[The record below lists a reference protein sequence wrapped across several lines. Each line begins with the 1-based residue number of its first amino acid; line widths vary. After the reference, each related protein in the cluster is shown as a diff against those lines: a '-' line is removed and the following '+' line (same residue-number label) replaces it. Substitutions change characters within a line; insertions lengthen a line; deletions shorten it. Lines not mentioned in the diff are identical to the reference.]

1 MTVEYKDAVKI
12 GVQVGQVVARG
23 HDLQQQWREQLDQFR
38 ACRDA
43 GFDFVSW
50 GHHWLIHPFQ
60 HFQPIPVLARF
71 AAEAGE
77 MDLVTGV
84 LLTPLLNPVQVAED
98 VATLDHICRGRLVFG
113 VGLGYR
119 PEELEAAGATMSER
133 VPRFEEGLALIKR
146 LWTDDEVTHHGRFY
160 RVTGARP
167 TARPYQSPYPRIW
180 VAGMTEPA
188 IRRAGRLGHPFYAI
202 GTLTAD
208 QVRLALG
215 IWRAALAEAGHAVP
229 AEVPVHRELYVAPT
243 REDAR
248 ARARPAV
255 EAKYRGYAEHGLPGV
270 AGGFGDGVD
279 RMMDDPFV
287 IGAPDECVEKLARL
301 HELGAT
307 HVALRLYWPGMTPL
321 EARAMI
327 DLVAA
332 TLLPALKKLGPR

>member
-1 MTVEYKDAVKI
+1 MKI
-12 GVQVGQVVARG
+12 GVQVGQVVAQG
-23 HDLQQQWREQLDQFR
+23 HDVQRQWLEQLAHFR

-43 GFDFVSW
+43 GFDFISW

-71 AAEAGE
+71 AAEAGD

-98 VATLDHICRGRLVFG
+98 VATLDHICRGRLIFG

-119 PEELEAAGATMSER
+119 MEEFEAAGSTMKER
-133 VPRFEEGLALIKR
+133 VPRFEEGLALMKR

-167 TARPYQSPYPRIW
+167 TARPYQRPYPRIW

-202 GTLTAD
+202 GTLTSEQLRRSFA
-208 QVRLALG
+208 
-215 IWRAALAEAGHAVP
+215 IWRAALAEGGHEVP
-229 AEVPVHRELYVAPT
+229 SEIPVHREFYVART
-243 REDAR
+243 REEAR
-248 ARARPAV
+248 AKARPAV
-255 EAKYRGYAEHGLPGV
+255 EIKYRGYAEHGLPGV
-270 AGGFGDGVD
+270 AGHFADGVE
-279 RMMDDPFV
+279 RFMDDPFV
-287 IGAPDECVEKLARL
+287 IGGPDDCLEKLARL

-307 HVALRLYWPGMTPL
+307 HVALRLYWPDMTQAEAFGMI
-321 EARAMI
+321 E
-327 DLVAA
+327 LVASK
-332 TLLPALKKLGPR
+332 LLPTLHTL

>member
-1 MTVEYKDAVKI
+1 MKV
-12 GVQVGQVVARG
+12 GVQVGQVVPGG
-23 HDLQQQWREQLDQFR
+23 HDLQRQWQEQLEHFR

-71 AAEAGE
+71 AAEAGD

-98 VATLDHICRGRLVFG
+98 IATLDHICRGHLIFG

-119 PEELEAAGATMSER
+119 PEEFEAAGSAMSER
-133 VPRFEEGLALIKR
+133 VPRFEEGLALMKR
-146 LWTDDEVTHHGRFY
+146 LWTDAEVTHRGRFY
-160 RVTGARP
+160 RITGARP
-167 TARPYQSPYPRIW
+167 TARPYQRPYPRIW

-202 GTLTAD
+202 GTLTID
-208 QVRLALG
+208 QLQRGLAA
-215 IWRAALAEAGHAVP
+215 WRAALAEAGHPVP
-229 AEVPVHRELYVAPT
+229 SEIPVHREVYVAAS
-243 REDAR
+243 REEAR

-255 EAKYRGYAEHGLPGV
+255 EAKYRGYAKHGLPGV
-270 AGGFGDGVD
+270 GAALADGVD
-279 RMMDDPFV
+279 RLMEEPFV
-287 IGAPDECVEKLARL
+287 IGAPDECLAKLTSL
-301 HELGAT
+301 SDLDVT
-307 HVALRLYWPGMTPL
+307 HVALRLFWPGMSQA
-321 EARAMI
+321 EALGMI

-332 TLLPALKKLGPR
+332 RLLPALQKL